1 MKSLLIDSVLVA
13 YRSRPAR
20 ALWIEI
26 QDGTGLNN
34 INTSR
39 PARALWIEIQ
49 DGTGLN
55 NINTSRPARA
65 LWIEI
70 AVSIA
75 PCPTIVVEAREGLVD

>member
-1 MKSLLIDSVLVA
+1 MGK
-13 YRSRPAR
+13 RSRPAR

-26 QDGTGLNN
+26 LGASCRPQR
-34 INTSR
+34 IASR